1 MVRLDHIV
9 LLFREK
15 PVLGGEQA
23 GELTREGRHDQIPAV
38 AKVLVSGG
46 LVAEQGQPFASQIRW
61 GGRYKMLNSNGN
73 HGAPVSEDGEMTNIF
88 FFALCPRLIS
98 LGAVA
103 KQPVHSGYSLTAPYA
118 VRGIIIVQVSLQRR
132 LSHVGQWNIIEPAS
146 IVHQKGDRRTT

>member
-23 GELTREGRHDQIPAV
+23 GELTRKGRHDQIPAV
-38 AKVLVSGG
+38 AQVSAGG
-46 LVAEQGQPFASQIRW
+46 SLIAEQGQPFAGKIRGW
-61 GGRYKMLNSNGN
+61 GRYKMLNSKGN
-73 HGAPVSEDGEMTNIF
+73 HGAPVSEDGGMTGIF

-103 KQPVHSGYSLTAPYA
+103 KQPVHSG
-118 VRGIIIVQVSLQRR
+118 
-132 LSHVGQWNIIEPAS
+132 
-146 IVHQKGDRRTT
+146 